1 MILTTALDNGYVF
14 ISLLAILT
22 SVISAVYYL
31 IIVKNIFT
39 SESIYNIIE
48 NNKLSISSSITIPIS
63 VLSLLLLSFMFYNIE
78 SSLNVLIQLD

>member
-48 NNKLSISSSITIPIS
+48 NNKLSISSSMTIPIS